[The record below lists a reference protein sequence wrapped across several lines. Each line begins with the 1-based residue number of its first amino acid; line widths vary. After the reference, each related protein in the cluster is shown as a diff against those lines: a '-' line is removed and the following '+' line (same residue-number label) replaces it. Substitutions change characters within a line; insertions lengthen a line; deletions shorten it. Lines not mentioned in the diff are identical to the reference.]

1 MYNQNHGCRCP
12 GDARSQGISSHGIG
26 LILPDYS
33 GLSPRR
39 IKPPPHAYLILVKQ
53 IIQNSVEI
61 ISATMTFLCVHRVE
75 VLRALEH
82 MLFVAGTLA
91 GLHKALDP
99 LFLCFSA
106 VVDVILATVSS
117 CGVKRHDGVMIWM
130 RLPYYWPLWG
140 ESYWWFYSQRSGN
153 AEHWYVSLLNKL
165 RWNLYKATTKLC
177 GLSRQV
183 VSHDREN
190 KHAFLK
196 TVLDKCWHLC
206 VFNKTSPVSLYR
218 LHCIIN
224 SCDAE
229 YWIWFMCTVTN
240 HGLLPI

>member
-1 MYNQNHGCRCP
+1 MGVFALSTIWQILMAQVVEIFPRGIQGPFIMYNQNHGCRCP
-12 GDARSQGISSHGIG
+12 GHARSQGIGSHGIG

-33 GLSPRR
+33 GLSLRR

-99 LFLCFSA
+99 LFLCLSA

-117 CGVKRHDGVMIWM
+117 CGGEMTWWRHDMDDFSILLALCEGNPI
-130 RLPYYWPLWG
+130 
-140 ESYWWFYSQRSGN
+140 WWFYS
-153 AEHWYVSLLNKL
+153 
-165 RWNLYKATTKLC
+165 
-177 GLSRQV
+177 
-183 VSHDREN
+183 
-190 KHAFLK
+190 
-196 TVLDKCWHLC
+196 
-206 VFNKTSPVSLYR
+206 
-218 LHCIIN
+218 
-224 SCDAE
+224 
-229 YWIWFMCTVTN
+229 
-240 HGLLPI
+240 